1 MLSVVASLEFG
12 TMTVCYNIF
21 VCGNVVMMVVLV
33 LDEPWYNLYV
43 IVRSGGYHLNH
54 LIENAFDTEAVAQ
67 MALGNRRPN
76 DGKGAKSSGMDRRIL
91 FY

>member
-1 MLSVVASLEFG
+1 
-12 TMTVCYNIF
+12 MTVCYNIF